1 MQQQLLLS
9 QCKYLFVYLF
19 VVKMQTRYFNCDD
32 NTLENMQKLHT
43 ENKIAYFECKH
54 LEINKLLA
62 NY

>member
-1 MQQQLLLS
+1 
-9 QCKYLFVYLF
+9 
-19 VVKMQTRYFNCDD
+19 MQTRYFNCDD